1 MSEQIQLSQEELEN
15 IKQLQTTQQNLIN
28 NFGQVEYQLQVLETQ
43 KDKLVESLT
52 QLREEETNLGKALT
66 EKYGNGSI
74 DLESGLF
81 TKT

>member
-1 MSEQIQLSQEELEN
+1 MSEQIQLSQEELDN

-43 KDKLVESLT
+43 KDKLIESLA
-52 QLREEETNLGKALT
+52 QLREEEINLGKTLT

-74 DLESGLF
+74 DIESGLF

>member
-1 MSEQIQLSQEELEN
+1 MSEQIQLSKEELEN

-43 KDKLVESLT
+43 KDKLIESLV
-52 QLREEETNLGKALT
+52 QLREEEVNLGKSLT

>member
-1 MSEQIQLSQEELEN
+1 MSEQMQLSQEELDN

-28 NFGQVEYQLQVLETQ
+28 NFGQVEYQLQVLEAQ
-43 KDKLVESLT
+43 KDKLIESLT
-52 QLREEETNLGKALT
+52 QLREEEVNLGKLLT

>member
-1 MSEQIQLSQEELEN
+1 MSEQIQLSKEELEN

-43 KDKLVESLT
+43 KDKLIESLA
-52 QLREEETNLGKALT
+52 QLREEEVNLGKSLT

>member
-74 DLESGLF
+74 DIESGLF

>member
-1 MSEQIQLSQEELEN
+1 MSEQIQLSQEELDN

-43 KDKLVESLT
+43 KDKLIESLA
-52 QLREEETNLGKALT
+52 QLREEEVNLGKSLT

>member
-1 MSEQIQLSQEELEN
+1 MSEQIQLSKEELEN

-43 KDKLVESLT
+43 KDKLIESLA
-52 QLREEETNLGKALT
+52 QLREEEVNLGKLLT

>member
-1 MSEQIQLSQEELEN
+1 
-15 IKQLQTTQQNLIN
+15 
-28 NFGQVEYQLQVLETQ
+28 VLEAQ
-43 KDKLVESLT
+43 KDKLIESLT
-52 QLREEETNLGKALT
+52 QLREEEVNLGKSLT

>member
-28 NFGQVEYQLQVLETQ
+28 NFGQVEYQLQVLEAQ
-43 KDKLVESLT
+43 KDKLIESLT
-52 QLREEETNLGKALT
+52 QLREEEVNLGKLLT

>member
-1 MSEQIQLSQEELEN
+1 MSDQIQLSQEELEN

-43 KDKLVESLT
+43 KDKLIESLT
-52 QLREEETNLGKALT
+52 QLREEEINLGKTLT

>member
-1 MSEQIQLSQEELEN
+1 MSDQIQLSQEELDN

-28 NFGQVEYQLQVLETQ
+28 NFGQVEYQLQVLEAQ
-43 KDKLVESLT
+43 KDKLIESLT
-52 QLREEETNLGKALT
+52 QLREEEVNLGKSLT

>member
-1 MSEQIQLSQEELEN
+1 MSDQIQLSQEELEN

-43 KDKLVESLT
+43 KDKLIESLA
-52 QLREEETNLGKALT
+52 QLREEEINLGKTLT

-74 DLESGLF
+74 DIESGLF

>member
-43 KDKLVESLT
+43 KDKLIESLA
-52 QLREEETNLGKALT
+52 QLREEEINLGKTLT

-74 DLESGLF
+74 DIESGLF

>member
-1 MSEQIQLSQEELEN
+1 MSEQIQLSQEELDN

-28 NFGQVEYQLQVLETQ
+28 NFGQVEYQLQVLEAQ
-43 KDKLVESLT
+43 KDKLIESLT
-52 QLREEETNLGKALT
+52 QLREEEVNLGKLLT